1 MRKAI
6 FPIYEIKYGTL
17 INPYPCYA
25 VVSSGEGVKF
35 AKRSLEDNL
44 VRKRKADGL
53 RIVEVRDTGANSD
66 EEGVLSL
73 GIE

>member
-17 INPYPCYA
+17 TNPYPCYA
-25 VVSSGEGVKF
+25 VVSSDEGIKF
-35 AKRSLEDNL
+35 VKRSLEDSL
-44 VRKRKADGL
+44 LRKGKANGL
-53 RIVEVRDTGANSD
+53 RIVEIRDTGVSCD
-66 EEGVLSL
+66 LEGVLSL

>member
-17 INPYPCYA
+17 VNPYPCYA
-25 VVSSGEGVKF
+25 VVSAEGVKF
-35 AKRSLEDNL
+35 AKLRLDNNL
-44 VRKRKADGL
+44 VNKGKADGL
-53 RIVEVRDTGANSD
+53 RIVEIRDTGASCD
-66 EEGVLSL
+66 LEGVLSL